1 MNKRKDETPAGGDLF
16 GAPAPAP
23 APAKRPPAKAA
34 APAADDPLAGATGVA
49 AIDGIRCGIGG
60 WTYAPWRD
68 NFYPPKLVQR
78 RELEYAS
85 RQLSSIEINGT
96 FYSAQ
101 KPATYAKWA
110 AQTPDTFVFSLKAP
124 GRVTQAGALAK
135 ATAQA
140 RAFIDGGLAEF
151 GERLG
156 PILWQL
162 APGRRF
168 DADDLAPFLDALPR
182 TLDGR
187 ALKHV
192 LEVRHPSFLAPQ
204 YLQFARER
212 RIATV
217 FTDSDE
223 YPSLAD
229 ITGDF
234 VYARLMRSR
243 AQVATGYP
251 DDELD
256 AWARRAQAWA
266 RGEDNPDLPHV
277 AEPAAAGAAREVF
290 VYFIS
295 AAKHRNPAAATRLI
309 GKLRGD

>member
-1 MNKRKDETPAGGDLF
+1 MSKRKDQTPAGGDLF
-16 GAPAPAP
+16 GAPATPSAKKAP
-23 APAKRPPAKAA
+23 ARPAK
-34 APAADDPLAGATGVA
+34 PAAEDPLAGASGVE

-60 WTYAPWRD
+60 WTFVPWRD

-110 AQTPDTFVFSLKAP
+110 ADTPEHFAFSLKAP

-135 ATAQA
+135 AASQA
-140 RAFIDGGLAEF
+140 KAFIDGGLAEF

-162 APGRRF
+162 APSRRF
-168 DADDLAPFLDALPR
+168 DPDDLAPFLDALPR

-192 LEVRHPSFLAPQ
+192 LEVRHPSFLAPA
-204 YLQFARER
+204 YLQLARER

-243 AQVATGYP
+243 AEVATGYP
-251 DDELD
+251 QDELG
-256 AWARRAQAWA
+256 AWARRARAWA
-266 RGEDNPDLPHV
+266 RGQDNPDLPHI
-277 AEPAAAGAAREVF
+277 AAPLTDGAAREVF

-295 AAKHRNPAAATRLI
+295 AAKQRNPAAAMRLI
-309 GKLRGD
+309 DTLRG